1 MGDKEKFREMVEWT
15 MSEMFFMVPDVDD
28 DGGTVIEA
36 ESSEDPVQVAMALDS
51 AGTLVLR
58 IDRELLADMA
68 GNTLGI
74 DSAQVEP
81 QHLRSVAEET
91 ANIIGGRYLREAD
104 PGGDLEFSLPAITEA
119 GASSSSVRWHVDFIC
134 GGRVLSVLLTEKGS

>member
-1 MGDKEKFREMVEWT
+1 M
-15 MSEMFFMVPDVDD
+15 
-28 DGGTVIEA
+28 EA
-36 ESSEDPVQVAMALDS
+36 EPSEDRIKVAMALDS
-51 AGTLVLR
+51 AESLVLR
-58 IDRELLADMA
+58 ADRELLADMA
-68 GNTLGI
+68 ANLLGL
-74 DSAQVEP
+74 DPAQIEED
-81 QHLRSVAEET
+81 QMKSVAVET